1 MNSRKQKANR
11 ETVVIIILDTTNEI
25 QEQGQHRQSV
35 AGKVQ
40 LSKKQ
45 AVLFQD
51 VMQGDH
57 LSAKVTLAG
66 CAQYDSEYARDF
78 LTLEGSRDVLCID
91 THSDTYNIPLQ
102 SLLVE
107 IMALPSVLA

>member
-1 MNSRKQKANR
+1 
-11 ETVVIIILDTTNEI
+11 
-25 QEQGQHRQSV
+25 
-35 AGKVQ
+35 
-40 LSKKQ
+40 
-45 AVLFQD
+45 
-51 VMQGDH
+51 MQGDH

-107 IMALPSVLA
+107 IMALPSVLAWWQNPHSSLHQVDPLFFLSNGNFYQQG

>member
-1 MNSRKQKANR
+1 
-11 ETVVIIILDTTNEI
+11 
-25 QEQGQHRQSV
+25 
-35 AGKVQ
+35 
-40 LSKKQ
+40 
-45 AVLFQD
+45 
-51 VMQGDH
+51 MQGDH

-107 IMALPSVLA
+107 IMALPSVLACVLHDDKTHILLYIRLTLYFSFPMAISTNKDNSLLID